1 LILTRRSFNAAALK
15 TAIASTALVAVAGFS
30 PLELIG
36 RAFAE
41 DAPDPAALATP
52 SPLGD
57 MMLGQANAAVTI
69 IEYASMTCPHCAH
82 FHEAVYPILK
92 KEYIDAG
99 KVRFIFRE
107 FPLDIKAAAGSMLAR
122 CVGKDSPD
130 KYFAVIDILFKTQ
143 ETWIPN
149 DTVAAL
155 RRIGRQAGFSDQA
168 TDACL
173 ADQPTLDAIKTTQEF
188 AADKLKVNSTPT
200 FFVNGTILK
209 GGAEIDEFRKV
220 IDPLLKS

>member
-1 LILTRRSFNAAALK
+1 MILTRRSFNAAL
-15 TAIASTALVAVAGFS
+15 TATLASTALVAVAGLAPF
-30 PLELIG
+30 ELIG
-36 RAFAE
+36 RAFAD
-41 DAPDPAALATP
+41 DAPNPADLATP

-57 MMLGQANAAVTI
+57 MSLGQANAAVTI

-82 FHEAVYPILK
+82 FHDAVYPTLK
-92 KEYIDAG
+92 KEYIDTG
-99 KVRFIFRE
+99 KVKFIFRE

-122 CVGKDSPD
+122 CIGKDDPN
-130 KYFAVIDILFKTQ
+130 KYFAVVDILFKTQ
-143 ETWIPN
+143 ESWIPN

-173 ADQPTLDAIKTTQEF
+173 ANQAMLDGIKATQEH

-200 FFVNGTILK
+200 FFVNGTVLK
-209 GGAEIDEFRKV
+209 GGAEIDEFRKA

>member
-1 LILTRRSFNAAALK
+1 MILTRRSFNVAL
-15 TAIASTALVAVAGFS
+15 ASTALVAVAGLS
-30 PLELIG
+30 PFELIG
-36 RAFAE
+36 RALAD
-41 DAPDPAALATP
+41 DAANPADLATP

-57 MMLGQANAAVTI
+57 MTLGQANAAVTI

-82 FHEAVYPILK
+82 FHETVYPTLK
-92 KEYIDAG
+92 KEYIDTG
-99 KVRFIFRE
+99 KVKFTFRE

-122 CVGKDSPD
+122 CVGKDDPN
-130 KYFAVIDILFKTQ
+130 KYFAVVDILFKTQ
-143 ETWIPN
+143 ESWIPN
-149 DTVAAL
+149 DTVGAL

-173 ADQPTLDAIKTTQEF
+173 ADQATLEAIKTTQEH
-188 AADKLKVNSTPT
+188 AANKLKVNSTPT
-200 FFVNGTILK
+200 FFVIGTMLK

>member
-1 LILTRRSFNAAALK
+1 LTRRSFNAAL
-15 TAIASTALVAVAGFS
+15 ASTALVAAAGLS
-30 PLELIG
+30 PLQLIG
-36 RAFAE
+36 RAFAD
-41 DAPDPAALATP
+41 DAPNPADLATP

-57 MMLGQANAAVTI
+57 MTLGEPNAAVTI

-82 FHEAVYPILK
+82 FHETVYTTLK
-92 KEYIDAG
+92 KDYIDTG
-99 KVRFIFRE
+99 KVKFIFRE

-122 CVGKDSPD
+122 CVGKTDPS
-130 KYFAVIDILFKTQ
+130 KYFAVVDILFKTQ
-143 ETWIPN
+143 ESWIPN

-173 ADQPTLDAIKTTQEF
+173 ADQPTLDAIKATQEH

>member
-1 LILTRRSFNAAALK
+1 LILTRRSFNAAL
-15 TAIASTALVAVAGFS
+15 ASTALVAVVGLS
-30 PLELIG
+30 PLELIS
-36 RAFAE
+36 RAFAD
-41 DAPDPAALATP
+41 DAANPADLATP
-52 SPLGD
+52 MPLGD
-57 MMLGQANAAVTI
+57 MTLGQANAAVTI

-82 FHEAVYPILK
+82 FHEAVYPTLK
-92 KEYIDAG
+92 KEYIDTG

-122 CVGKDSPD
+122 CVGKDDPN
-130 KYFAVIDILFKTQ
+130 KYFAVVDILFKTQ
-143 ETWIPN
+143 ESWIPN

-155 RRIGRQAGFSDQA
+155 RRIGRQAGLSDQA

-173 ADQPTLDAIKTTQEF
+173 ANQATLDAIKATQEH

-209 GGAEIDEFRKV
+209 GGAEIDEFRKA